1 MFQSLSTKLTGVFD
15 KIRGRGL
22 IREADLDTA
31 LREIRV
37 ALLEADVSLSIV
49 KSFCTTI
56 KEKAQGADVIK
67 SVSPGQMIVKIVH
80 DELIELLKSDQKD
93 TELNMNVTAPAT
105 ILMVGLQGAG
115 KTTTSGKLA
124 GLLQKKNKK
133 RVLLASLDIYRPAA
147 REQLKRVGEQL
158 SVDVLPIIDNES
170 VEKITNRAINAA
182 KTKSYDVLIL
192 DTAGRLH
199 IDEPLMQEVQLVK
212 KLAKPSE
219 TLLVVDSMTGQDAVN
234 IAKSFEEQIGITG
247 IVLTR
252 VDGDARG
259 GAALSMR
266 SVTGRPIKFMGLGEK
281 LDAIEVFDAERIAG
295 RILDMGDIVSLVEKA
310 ESVLDKDETEAMAKK
325 MESGKFDMNDLAKQI
340 HQMKKMGGMEGIM
353 GMLPGVAEFKDK
365 IEKSGMNDKAMDYQ
379 LAIIGSMT
387 KTERRYPKLL
397 NASRK
402 KRIASGSGRSPQE
415 INKLL
420 KQYEQ
425 MSKAVKK
432 MKKMGMKGMMR
443 GGLGAL
449 MGR

>member
-340 HQMKKMGGMEGIM
+340 HQMKKMGGLAGVM
-353 GMLPGVAEFKDK
+353 GMLPGIAKFKDK
-365 IEKSGMNDKAMDYQ
+365 IEKSGMNDKEMDYQ
-379 LAIIGSMT
+379 LAIIYSMT
-387 KTERRYPKLL
+387 KQERRYPKLL

-402 KRIASGSGRSPQE
+402 KRIASGAGRSPQE

>member
-15 KIRGRGL
+15 KIRGRGV
-22 IREADLDTA
+22 IRDADLDIA

-37 ALLEADVSLSIV
+37 ALLEADVSLPIV
-49 KSFCTTI
+49 KSFCATI

-80 DELIELLKSDQKD
+80 DELIALLKSSDAE
-93 TELNMNVTAPAT
+93 TGLNINVSTPAT

-124 GLLQKKNKK
+124 GLLQKKKK

-158 SVDVLPIIDNES
+158 SVDVLPIIDSES
-170 VEKITNRAINAA
+170 VEDITNRAIHDA
-182 KTKSYDVLIL
+182 KTKGYDVLIL

-234 IAKSFEEQIGITG
+234 IAKSFEEQIGMTG

-266 SVTGRPIKFMGLGEK
+266 SITGRPIKFMGLGEK

-310 ESVLDKDETEAMAKK
+310 ESVHR
-325 MESGKFDMNDLAKQI
+325 FCFFN
-340 HQMKKMGGMEGIM
+340 
-353 GMLPGVAEFKDK
+353 
-365 IEKSGMNDKAMDYQ
+365 
-379 LAIIGSMT
+379 
-387 KTERRYPKLL
+387 
-397 NASRK
+397 
-402 KRIASGSGRSPQE
+402 
-415 INKLL
+415 
-420 KQYEQ
+420 
-425 MSKAVKK
+425 
-432 MKKMGMKGMMR
+432 
-443 GGLGAL
+443 
-449 MGR
+449 

>member
-15 KIRGRGL
+15 KIRGRGV
-22 IREADLDTA
+22 IRDADLDIA

-37 ALLEADVSLSIV
+37 ALLEADVSLPIV
-49 KSFCTTI
+49 KSFCATI

-80 DELIELLKSDQKD
+80 DELIALLKSSDAE
-93 TELNMNVTAPAT
+93 TELNINVSTPAT

-124 GLLQKKNKK
+124 GLLQKNKK

-158 SVDVLPIIDNES
+158 SVDVLPIIDSES
-170 VEKITNRAINAA
+170 VENITNRAIHDA
-182 KTKSYDVLIL
+182 KTKGYDVLIL

-234 IAKSFEEQIGITG
+234 IAKSFEEQIGMTG

-266 SVTGRPIKFMGLGEK
+266 SITGRPIKFMGLGEK

-340 HQMKKMGGMEGIM
+340 HQMKKMGGMEGVM
-353 GMLPGVAEFKDK
+353 GMLPGIAKFKDK

-387 KTERRYPKLL
+387 KQERRYPKLL

-402 KRIASGSGRSPQE
+402 KRIALGAGRSPQE
-415 INKLL
+415 INKLI

-432 MKKMGMKGMMR
+432 MKKMGLKGMMR
-443 GGLGAL
+443 GGLGSL

>member
-15 KIRGRGL
+15 KIRGRGI
-22 IREADLDTA
+22 IREADLDVA

-37 ALLEADVSLSIV
+37 ALLEADVSLTIV
-49 KSFCTTI
+49 KSFCATI

-80 DELIELLKSDQKD
+80 DAIISLLKSSDAD
-93 TELNMNVTAPAT
+93 TALNLNVTAPAI

-115 KTTTSGKLA
+115 KTTTSAKLA
-124 GLLQKKNKK
+124 GLLQQKNKK

-158 SVDVLPIIDNES
+158 SVDVLPIVDDES
-170 VEKITNRAINAA
+170 VEQITNRAIKAA
-182 KTKSYDVLIL
+182 KLKSYDVLIL

-199 IDEPLMQEVQLVK
+199 IDEPLMQEIQLVK
-212 KLAKPSE
+212 KVANPAE

-234 IAKSFEEQIGITG
+234 IAKSFEELIGVSG

-266 SVTGRPIKFMGLGEK
+266 SITGRPIKFMGVGEK

-310 ESVLDKDETEAMAKK
+310 EAVFDKAETEAMTKK

-340 HQMKKMGGMEGIM
+340 LQMKKMGGMESVM
-353 GMLPGVAEFKDK
+353 SMLPGMSKFKDK
-365 IEKSGMNDKAMDYQ
+365 IEQSGMNDKAMDYQ

-387 KTERRYPKLL
+387 KQERRYPKLL

-402 KRIASGSGRSPQE
+402 KRIASGAGRSPQE
-415 INKLL
+415 INKLI

-425 MSKAVKK
+425 MSKAMKK
-432 MKKMGMKGMMR
+432 MKKIGMKGMMR
-443 GGLGAL
+443 GGLGSL
-449 MGR
+449 FGR

>member
-15 KIRGRGL
+15 KIRGRGV
-22 IREADLDTA
+22 IRDADLDVA

-37 ALLEADVSLSIV
+37 ALLEADVSLSVV
-49 KSFCTTI
+49 KNFCATI

-80 DELIELLKSDQKD
+80 DELIALLKSDD
-93 TELNMNVTAPAT
+93 AETELNINVSTPAT

-170 VEKITNRAINAA
+170 VEEITKRAVNAA

-212 KLAKPSE
+212 KLANPSE

-234 IAKSFEEQIGITG
+234 IAKSFEEQIGLTG

-266 SVTGRPIKFMGLGEK
+266 SITGRPIKFMGLGEK
-281 LDAIEVFDAERIAG
+281 LDAIEIFDAQRIAG

-310 ESVLDKDETEAMAKK
+310 ESVLDKDEAESMAKK

-340 HQMKKMGGMEGIM
+340 HQMKKMGGLAGVM
-353 GMLPGVAEFKDK
+353 GMLPGIAKFKDK
-365 IEKSGMNDKAMDYQ
+365 IEKSGMNDKEMDYQ
-379 LAIIGSMT
+379 LAIIYSMT
-387 KTERRYPKLL
+387 KQERRYPKLL

-402 KRIASGSGRSPQE
+402 KRIASGAGRSPQE

>member
-325 MESGKFDMNDLAKQI
+325 MDSGKFDMNDLAKQI

-353 GMLPGVAEFKDK
+353 GMLPGVAKFKDK

>member
-15 KIRGRGL
+15 KIRGRGV
-22 IREADLDTA
+22 IRDADLDVA

-49 KSFCTTI
+49 KSFCATI

-80 DELIELLKSDQKD
+80 DELIALLKSDEAE
-93 TELNMNVTAPAT
+93 TELNINVSTPAT

-158 SVDVLPIIDNES
+158 SVDVLSIIDNES
-170 VEKITNRAINAA
+170 VEEITKRAVHAA

-212 KLAKPSE
+212 KLANPSE

-234 IAKSFEEQIGITG
+234 IAKSFEEQIGLTG

-266 SVTGRPIKFMGLGEK
+266 SITGRPIKFMGLGEK
-281 LDAIEVFDAERIAG
+281 LDAIEIFDAQRIAG

-310 ESVLDKDETEAMAKK
+310 ESVLDKDEAESMAKK

-340 HQMKKMGGMEGIM
+340 HQMKKMGGLAGVM
-353 GMLPGVAEFKDK
+353 GMLPGIAKFKDK
-365 IEKSGMNDKAMDYQ
+365 IEKSGMNDKEMDYQ
-379 LAIIGSMT
+379 LAIIYSMT
-387 KTERRYPKLL
+387 KQERRYPKLL

-402 KRIASGSGRSPQE
+402 KRIASGAGRSPQE

>member
-353 GMLPGVAEFKDK
+353 GMLPGVAKFKDK

>member
-353 GMLPGVAEFKDK
+353 GMLPGVAKFKDK

-432 MKKMGMKGMMR
+432 MKKLGMKGMMR